1 MMLRRCEAVSFS
13 LQGKFCLHFPLPAHN
28 LIPQGWGELSARAHE
43 KTHELLT
50 AVAFYVPLL

>member
-1 MMLRRCEAVSFS
+1 MLRRCEAVSFS
-13 LQGKFCLHFPLPAHN
+13 LQGKFCLHFPLPAHS
-28 LIPQGWGELSARAHE
+28 LIPQDWGELSARAHE